1 MLNFPASTKINRFI
15 PKETFADKLDLT
27 PWLKESLKDDIKKF
41 TITNELSPRSVNI
54 EKGETVSGIF
64 VMEVL
69 LKERDVDFKIV
80 EAVAKQNKN
89 KILFVLRHE
98 GEARLAI
105 FHGKLYCSEWSDA
118 DSLHCDIIGFN
129 MDEVWENLL
138 AQIAIVRDSPER
150 TGASPAPTSDIPI
163 DERLNRQEERLK
175 LQKQLDRLEK
185 QARNERQPK
194 KKFEIVCRIGEIKRK
209 LEGLE

>member
-1 MLNFPASTKINRFI
+1 MLNFPASSKVNRFI
-15 PKETFADKLDLT
+15 PKETFVDKLDLT
-27 PWLKESLKDDIKKF
+27 LRLKDSLKNDVKKF
-41 TITNELSPRSVNI
+41 TIINELSPRSANI

-69 LKERDVDFKIV
+69 LKERNINFKII

-98 GEARLAI
+98 SEARLAI
-105 FHGKLYCSEWSDA
+105 FHGKLYCSDWCDTN
-118 DSLHCDIIGFN
+118 SLNCDIIGLG
-129 MDEVWENLL
+129 MDEVWENLVS
-138 AQIAIVRDSPER
+138 QIAIVRDTP
-150 TGASPAPTSDIPI
+150 TLPAPDMCI

-194 KKFEIVCRIGEIKRK
+194 KKFEIVGRIDEIKKK
-209 LEGLE
+209 LEEL